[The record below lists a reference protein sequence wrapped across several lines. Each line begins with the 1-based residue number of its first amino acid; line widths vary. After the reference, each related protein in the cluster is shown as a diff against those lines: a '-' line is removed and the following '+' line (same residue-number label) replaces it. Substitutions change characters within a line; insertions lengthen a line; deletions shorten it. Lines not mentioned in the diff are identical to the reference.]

1 MCSVGTRYAVL
12 APYSGLPHAII
23 FSHSELLNL
32 TPPLEGARPVSRLSR
47 TSLGMVGRPEHISKL
62 AVYLGSDESSYM
74 TGQVIVID
82 GGRVDNLTH
91 SV

>member
-1 MCSVGTRYAVL
+1 M
-12 APYSGLPHAII
+12 
-23 FSHSELLNL
+23 
-32 TPPLEGARPVSRLSR
+32 SR